1 MLHRNLISTALL
13 LCLILVAA
21 GCDHSQV
28 TPVAPTR
35 TLTAARANATYIVQR
50 GSVLK
55 TLEFDGRISP
65 QEEVP
70 LYFETPGYVKQLYVK
85 QGDRVQAGDLLA
97 ELETDDLLSQIAQ
110 AQASLKSAQLL
121 LSQAQESL
129 EQDIALAE
137 LDLSAAQAKLDQAQD
152 ANAYAIAQA
161 ELSLE
166 LAQERLVRAQHL
178 EIMYTASITQS
189 LVGVARAKDQ
199 LARAQIENQKSLARP
214 SESQE
219 SRDAYAR
226 ELQSAEWDLE
236 AALAQNDQ
244 AAATREAN
252 RQDIKILGIT
262 VKQAETE
269 LEQLKK
275 GVDPQLSLQVQRAQL
290 VLDSAKLDVDPALI
304 NNVDRAQLT
313 LDGLQERLTK
323 AQIVAPADGQIL
335 YVSIRPGSPVEAF
348 RAVLSIADPSTLE
361 VSAYPSGEQLSAM
374 AEGQPATV
382 VLDSQP
388 DRVWEGTVSR
398 PPSLYRA
405 TGEVESGAGD
415 GGSVRISLQGDL
427 TGLTL
432 GSPVSV
438 AIVLEQRDDVLWLP
452 PAAVQTFQ
460 GHPFVVVQDGGL
472 QRRTDVEPGIQ
483 GADRLEILSGL
494 QEGQVVVAP

>member
-21 GCDHSQV
+21 GCDHPQV
-28 TPVAPTR
+28 TPVAPAR
-35 TLTAARANATYIVQR
+35 TPAAARANATYTVQR
-50 GSVLK
+50 GSVVK
-55 TLEFDGRISP
+55 TLEFDGQISP
-65 QEEVP
+65 QEEAP
-70 LYFETPGYVKQLYVK
+70 LYFETPGYVKQLFVK

-97 ELETDDLLSQIAQ
+97 ELETDDLLNQIAQ

-129 EQDIALAE
+129 EQDVALAE
-137 LDLSAAQAKLDQAQD
+137 LDLSVAQAKLDQAQD
-152 ANAYAIAQA
+152 TNAYATAQA

-166 LAQERLVRAQHL
+166 LAQERLVRAQRL
-178 EIMYTASITQS
+178 EIMYTASISQS
-189 LVGVARAKDQ
+189 LVQVDRAKDQ
-199 LARAQIENQKSLARP
+199 LAQAQADNQK
-214 SESQE
+214 

-226 ELQSAEWDLE
+226 ELQSAQWDLE

-244 AAATREAN
+244 AAATRETN
-252 RQDIKILGIT
+252 RQDIKILAIA
-262 VKQAETE
+262 VKQAKTE

-290 VLDSAKLDVDPALI
+290 VLESAKRDVDPALI

-313 LDGLQERLTK
+313 LDGLQERLAN

-348 RAVLSIADPSTLE
+348 KAVLSIADPSTLE
-361 VSAYPSGEQLSAM
+361 VSAYPSAGQLEAM

-382 VLDSQP
+382 VLDSHS

-398 PPSLYRA
+398 LPSLYRA
-405 TGEVESGAGD
+405 TGEVESGAD
-415 GGSVRISLQGDL
+415 GGASVRISLQGDL

-438 AIVLEQRDDVLWLP
+438 AIVLEQKDDVLWLP

-472 QRRTDVEPGIQ
+472 QRRTNVEPGIQ
-483 GADRLEILSGL
+483 GADRLEILIGL
-494 QEGQVVVAP
+494 REGQVVVAP